1 MLRTLAVAL
10 LAIAMSVGLA
20 QAKMHKHMPGCIVGQ
35 PATATCLCGVSF
47 TVNQCCARRGNG
59 VIGNGVSARRKAFYT
74 DKGGKQL
81 TQGPPLHCAGRQRAK
96 TWFMSN
102 MKASR
107 EGHHESQTAYN
118 FGILGNSHCR
128 CNSLVVYPV
137 PLIQGHEDQLSCGCC
152 GSWNESTT

>member
-1 MLRTLAVAL
+1 MSLWCLIYPSTSAVPE
-10 LAIAMSVGLA
+10 G
-20 QAKMHKHMPGCIVGQ
+20 
-35 PATATCLCGVSF
+35 
-47 TVNQCCARRGNG
+47 GNG

-128 CNSLVVYPV
+128 CNSLVVHPV
-137 PLIQGHEDQLSCGCC
+137 PLMQGHEDQAILFLVSLAFAAL
-152 GSWNESTT
+152 